1 MPIEKNTVVTFHY
14 DLSDEKGEIIES
26 SRDSEPQVYLH
37 GYDGILPGLANA
49 LEGKDAEDNVAV
61 TLLPEQAYGLIKPE
75 SMQRI
80 SLKHLMGAK
89 KWRPGMIAQVN
100 TDQGRRHVRV
110 VKVGHKFVDVDTN
123 HPLAGQTLTFTID
136 IVSTRDADP
145 EEIAHGHVHGAGGHH
160 H

>member
-1 MPIEKNTVVTFHY
+1 
-14 DLSDEKGEIIES
+14 
-26 SRDSEPQVYLH
+26 
-37 GYDGILPGLANA
+37 
-49 LEGKDAEDNVAV
+49 
-61 TLLPEQAYGLIKPE
+61 
-75 SMQRI
+75 
-80 SLKHLMGAK
+80 MGAK

-123 HPLAGQTLTFTID
+123 HPLAGQTLTFAID
-136 IVSTRDADP
+136 IASTRDADP